1 MNNPFEIIERR
12 LSDIETLLLEL
23 KQKSNIERTDERTWL
38 DLDEL
43 CEYHPDKPAKATVY
57 GWVYTRTIPVHKS
70 GKKLR
75 FLKSEIDNWLL
86 QGKKNTFAD
95 TVANASLYLTKGIR
109 G

>member
-1 MNNPFEIIERR
+1 MNNPFEIIEKR
-12 LSDIETLLLEL
+12 LGDIETLLLEL
-23 KQKSNIERTDERTWL
+23 KQTSSIERPDERTWL

-57 GWVYTRTIPVHKS
+57 GWVYSRTIPVHKS

-75 FLKSEIDNWLL
+75 FLKSEIDDWLMK
-86 QGKKNTFAD
+86 GKKEAFAD
-95 TVANASLYLTKGIR
+95 TFANASQYLTKTKR